1 MDYSGTGTSGTG
13 SSKNVT
19 DSAKRIQQSQAQ
31 VDEVKWLIVFIKY
44 VPRLMCYFRDNFIIS
59 FS

>member
-19 DSAKRIQQSQAQ
+19 DATKRIQQSQAQ
-31 VDEVKWLIVFIKY
+31 VDEVKWSVVFIK
-44 VPRLMCYFRDNFIIS
+44 
-59 FS
+59 